1 MSVKRLT
8 RLSLLTALALI
19 LFTVELQ
26 LPALA
31 PIPGVKLGL
40 ANIITV
46 YAMFALGPADT
57 AAVLLARIV
66 LGAVFSRQP
75 SSLLYSLAGG
85 TLCYLAMLPCRRLLS
100 LRQLWLCSVI
110 GAVFHNLGQLGMAI
124 LITRTPALI
133 GYLPIL
139 LLTGVPAGV
148 FTGLCA
154 QLIVNRLARPAPS
167 GP

>member
-19 LFTVELQ
+19 LFTVEMQ
-26 LPALA
+26 LPSLA
-31 PIPGVKLGL
+31 PLPGVKLGL
-40 ANIITV
+40 ANIVTV

-57 AAVLLARIV
+57 LAVLLARIV
-66 LGAVFSRQP
+66 LGAVFSGQP
-75 SSLLYSLAGG
+75 SSVLYSLAGG
-85 TLCYLAMLPCRRLLS
+85 ILCYLTMLPCRRILS

-110 GAVFHNLGQLGMAI
+110 GAIFHNIGQLGMAI
-124 LITRTPALI
+124 LITRTPALV

-139 LLTGVPAGV
+139 LLIGIPAGV

-154 QLIVNRLARPAPS
+154 QLIVNRLAHSPS
-167 GP
+167 SGS

>member
-19 LFTVELQ
+19 LFTVEMQ
-26 LPALA
+26 LPSLA

-40 ANIITV
+40 ANIVTV

-57 AAVLLARIV
+57 LAVLLARIV
-66 LGAVFSRQP
+66 LGAVFSGQP
-75 SSLLYSLAGG
+75 SSVLYSLAGG
-85 TLCYLAMLPCRRLLS
+85 ILCYLTMLPCRRLLS

-110 GAVFHNLGQLGMAI
+110 GAIFHNIGQLGMAI
-124 LITRTPALI
+124 LITRTPALV

-139 LLTGVPAGV
+139 LLIGIPAGV

-154 QLIVNRLARPAPS
+154 QLIVNRLAHSASS
-167 GP
+167 GS